1 MVVVSACTISDWMDQ
16 QESQN
21 LISNLNKELKE
32 IDEVLAKTA
41 SENPAVRG
49 DYYAKVE
56 DLGSSPDD
64 TAEEASELDRN
75 QALVDSLETRRRE
88 ILRVLEEVKAG
99 TYGK

>member
-1 MVVVSACTISDWMDQ
+1 MVVGSACTISNGMDQ
-16 QESQN
+16 EESQK
-21 LISNLNKELKE
+21 LITNLNNELKE
-32 IDEVLAKTA
+32 IDEELSRVA

-75 QALVDSLETRRRE
+75 QALVASLEERRRE
-88 ILRVLEEVKAG
+88 IVRVLSEVKAG